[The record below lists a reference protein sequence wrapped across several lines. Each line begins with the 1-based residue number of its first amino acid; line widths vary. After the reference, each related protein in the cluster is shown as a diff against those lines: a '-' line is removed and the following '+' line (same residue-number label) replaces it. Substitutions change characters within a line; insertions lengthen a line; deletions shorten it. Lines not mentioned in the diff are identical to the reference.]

1 MVKMYEIC
9 EGTFVPEECCTFHE
23 PPEGGGHGLSVSGND
38 IAHLLDALINF
49 VPRNMEGKFNGYA
62 RLTGAGREPGNP
74 GRKKAKYATAR
85 EAWP

>member
-38 IAHLLDALINF
+38 IAHLLDALMNF
-49 VPRNMEGKFNGYA
+49 VPRNMADFVPDQASGNQFPGGGWHSCSLHFGK
-62 RLTGAGREPGNP
+62 
-74 GRKKAKYATAR
+74 
-85 EAWP
+85 